1 MSIRV
6 ICVSLFVLPISV
18 HPIFET
24 PIFISF
30 FFQLYLR
37 EIYTMRLFFT
47 LLFYTIF
54 QSTFAQSAE
63 TYFEKIRNN
72 EAKLTAFFSQ
82 MPKGGDLHHHYPGS
96 IYAEPLLA
104 HAIAEDFYLNTQTMT
119 VSQEKQSGTD
129 WVLFSTLQKNG
140 ELDIYKQKIMQK
152 WSVKDYN
159 NMDYPSDKLF
169 FESFMKFEPA
179 TKDNFEA
186 GLLELKNR
194 AIKENVSY
202 IETQLSTIPCGI
214 NTSELTKYNF
224 HLRKLMASKNEKAIM
239 QSLDSLY
246 AIFNQNEAKKYA
258 TDFNINFVAKMHKE
272 LKIDDSQFTMR
283 YQNFVLRFM
292 EPVDLFKN
300 LIVAF
305 ISADNS
311 SLMAGVNIV
320 SPEDGETSMKD
331 YGLHMLMFKYCHS
344 RFPKVKYTLH
354 AGELTLGLVRP
365 EELTWHINAAVYT
378 AGANRIGHGVDIA
391 YEEKSYDLMRYMAKN
406 NIPIEINLS
415 SNEFILKVKE
425 NRHPI
430 LLYKEFG
437 VPIVIST
444 DDAGILRTNMTEQY
458 VLLSKRYPTISYSD
472 IKQFVYNSITHS
484 FIQDSVVKK
493 QLVQDLDNR
502 FKTFEANF

>member
-1 MSIRV
+1 MK
-6 ICVSLFVLPISV
+6 
-18 HPIFET
+18 
-24 PIFISF
+24 
-30 FFQLYLR
+30 
-37 EIYTMRLFFT
+37 
-47 LLFYTIF
+47 LFYTFFYFILF
-54 QSTFAQSAE
+54 QVGFAQSAAS
-63 TYFEKIRNN
+63 YFEKIRDN
-72 EAKLTAFFSQ
+72 EALLTAFFSQ
-82 MPKGGDLHHHYPGS
+82 MPKGGDLHHHYSGS

-104 HAIAEDFYLNTQTMT
+104 HAIAKDCYLNTQTMT
-119 VSQEKQSGTD
+119 VSPEKQDGND
-129 WVLFSTLQKNG
+129 WVLFSNLQKNG
-140 ELDIYKQKIMQK
+140 ELDAYKQKIMQK
-152 WSVKDYN
+152 WSIKDYN
-159 NMDYPSDKLF
+159 NVDYPSDKLF

-179 TKDNFEA
+179 TQNNFEA

-194 AIKENVSY
+194 AVKENVSY
-202 IETQLSTIPCGI
+202 IETQLSTIPCAI
-214 NTSELTKYNF
+214 KTDDLSKYNAQ
-224 HLRKLMASKNEKAIM
+224 LRKLAVGKNEKSVM

-246 AIFNQNEAKKYA
+246 AIFIQKEAKKYA
-258 TDFNINFVAKMHKE
+258 IDFNTNFVAKMHKE

-300 LIVAF
+300 LVVAF
-305 ISADNS
+305 ISADS
-311 SLMAGVNIV
+311 SPLMAGVNIV

-331 YGLHMLMFKYCHS
+331 YELHMLMFKYCHS

-354 AGELTLGLVRP
+354 AGELTLGLVLP
-365 EELTWHINAAVYT
+365 EELTWHINAAIYT

-406 NIPIEINLS
+406 NIAVEINLT

-458 VLLSKRYPTISYSD
+458 VLLAKRYKTISYTD
-472 IKQFVYNSITHS
+472 IKQFVYNSINYS
-484 FIQDSVVKK
+484 FIQDPNVKK
-493 QLVQDLDNR
+493 QLIHDLDNR
-502 FKTFEANF
+502 FKTFEANFPMK